1 MILIITHKTDFTA
14 DFVVNKLNQRGISY
28 RRFNCED
35 ILLKEF
41 SFKFSNDFEYSLLNE
56 HNYESVWFR
65 RTKLPDIQG
74 LPNEEKIYVLSEID
88 GLFKNIFSALPAKWL
103 SPPVS
108 VYQAENKLLQ
118 LKTAKRIGFKI
129 PTTLITNSKRELKS
143 FYNENGQDI
152 IIKPLSQTRVSNDE
166 NAAFIFTNVVPQN
179 LIDQLKDFDL
189 TPCIFQRNIP
199 KEYEVRVTVV
209 GEKVFAAAV
218 YSQSDEEAKIDWR
231 RKRLVFNEVHL
242 PDEIKNLCV
251 QILRELNLGF
261 GAIDLI
267 KTPEGEYV
275 FLEINPNGQWVWIE
289 NQTGQRISEA
299 IIEYLTNENE

>member
-14 DFVVNKLNQRGISY
+14 DFVVNKLNQKGVGY
-28 RRFNCED
+28 QRFNCED
-35 ILLKEF
+35 ILLKQF
-41 SFKFSNDFEYSLLNE
+41 SFKFSDNFEYSLLNE
-56 HNYESVWFR
+56 GNYESVWFR
-65 RTKLPDIQG
+65 RTKMPEIEG
-74 LPNEEKIYVLSEID
+74 LSKEEKIYVLNEID
-88 GLFKNIFSALPAKWL
+88 GLFKNIFSSLPAKWL

-129 PTTLITNSKRELKS
+129 PNTLVTNSKRELKS
-143 FYNENGQDI
+143 FYSENGRDI

-166 NAAFIFTNVVPQN
+166 NTAFIFTNVVPQN
-179 LIDQLKDFDL
+179 LIDQLEEFDL

-209 GEKVFAAAV
+209 GEKVFSAAV
-218 YSQSDEEAKIDWR
+218 YSQSDVEAKVDWR
-231 RKRLVFNEVHL
+231 RKRLVFNEVQL
-242 PDEIKNLCV
+242 PDEIKNLCI

-267 KTPEGEYV
+267 KTPKGEYV

-299 IIEYLTNENE
+299 IIEYLTNE

>member
-1 MILIITHKTDFTA
+1 MILIITHKTDFTT

-65 RTKLPDIQG
+65 RTKLPEIQG
-74 LPNEEKIYVLSEID
+74 LSNEETIYVLSEID
-88 GLFKNIFSALPAKWL
+88 GLFKNIFSSLPAKWL

-129 PTTLITNSKRELKS
+129 PNTLVTNSKSELES
-143 FYNENGQDI
+143 FYRENGRDI
-152 IIKPLSQTRVSNDE
+152 IIKPLSQTRVSYDDNT
-166 NAAFIFTNVVPQN
+166 AFIFTNVVSQN
-179 LIDQLKDFDL
+179 LIEQVEEFDL

-199 KEYEVRVTVV
+199 KDYEIRVTVV
-209 GEKVFAAAV
+209 AEKVFAAAV
-218 YSQSDEEAKIDWR
+218 YSQSDKEAKIDWR
-231 RKRLVFNEVHL
+231 RKRLAFNEVQL
-242 PDEIKNLCV
+242 PDEIENLCI
-251 QILRELNLGF
+251 QILKELNLGF
-261 GAIDLI
+261 GAVDLI

-289 NQTGQRISEA
+289 NQTGQKISDA
-299 IIEYLTNENE
+299 IIEYLTNE